1 MRFYVIDKRTGKE
14 PIFDGNH
21 IFRESWCKGRLI
33 ERDIDGWYISEDGQ
47 LALVDDCCNMAY
59 PPPDRFEIVYD
70 ALTVCD
76 IEQIMDEIEKV
87 KAIMNEEIINHD
99 RKDLINFVNGLNQS
113 LVIIDK
119 YRG

>member
-1 MRFYVIDKRTGKE
+1 MTFYVIDKRTGKE

-59 PPPDRFEIVYD
+59 PPPDRFKIVYD
-70 ALTVCD
+70 EPTACD
-76 IEQIMDEIEKV
+76 IDAIRQEIEQKYNDY
-87 KAIMNEEIINHD
+87 KMRDDYEEAY
-99 RKDLINFVNGLNQS
+99 GLEEA
-113 LVIIDK
+113 LMIIDQHM
-119 YRG
+119 RGDTQ